1 MKKAIIIILS
11 IIIAFIVVFL
21 VVYPHIEI
29 DTGEKLI
36 RFNYSD
42 DFSEYDVN
50 HSYGELYAYNE
61 KHDVSIRTFDV
72 KKFLFF
78 YTIHMEYIP
87 GDFRETQFV
96 LEESYVENFIA
107 NAEIYDNENN
117 IDVASL
123 IEGKEAIV
131 GNTRYIVD
139 YEEKSGIYYIL
150 DGKYEEMYVFYY
162 EDLFVIQVGSPD
174 ELPKFIA
181 YK

>member
-1 MKKAIIIILS
+1 MKKVLIIIPS
-11 IIIAFIVVFL
+11 IIAVLIVAFLII
-21 VVYPHIEI
+21 YPHIEI
-29 DTGEKLI
+29 DTGSELI
-36 RFNYSD
+36 RFSYTD
-42 DFSEYDVN
+42 DLSEYEEN
-50 HSYGELYAYNE
+50 ASYNELYFYNE

-96 LEESYVENFIA
+96 LEESYIENFIA

-117 IDVASL
+117 VDVASL
-123 IEGKEAIV
+123 IEGKTAIV